1 MPNLPDWL
9 KENLNMPSDLPVKL
23 LLTAGAVLSIWLLR
37 RWLLRLALQRVTD
50 PKRRYNLQR
59 NSAYAAFFLAFVTT
73 GFIWLENA
81 NQIATYLGLLSA
93 GLAVALREPLI
104 NLIGW
109 AYILWQR
116 PFNVGDRIQI
126 GDNAG
131 DVIDID
137 PFQIVLMEI
146 GNWVHADQSTGR
158 IIHIPNGKVLTESLA
173 NYTEEFNY
181 IWNEISITITFES
194 DWQKAKGLLQTIAI
208 ENSAPID
215 ETAPAIQD
223 PERQKYYYFYTH
235 LSPAVYTS
243 IEDSGVNLSIRYL
256 CKPRNR
262 RNTEQIILENIL
274 NDFDLHE
281 DIQLAYPTRREI
293 INLRS
298 RAPQTIPEHVQ
309 GDNLQ
314 QVSDEM
320 SAT

>member
-1 MPNLPDWL
+1 MPDILDWL
-9 KENLNMPSDLPVKL
+9 TDNFSIPSDLLVKI
-23 LLTAGAVLSIWLLR
+23 LLTAGAAFSIWLLR
-37 RWLLRLALQRVTD
+37 RWLLKVALQRVTD

-59 NSAYAAFFLAFVTT
+59 NSAYLAFFLAFVAA
-73 GFIWLENA
+73 GLIWLENA
-81 NQIATYLGLLSA
+81 SQIATYLGLLSA

-116 PFNVGDRIQI
+116 PFNIGDRIQV
-126 GDNAG
+126 GENAG

-158 IIHIPNGKVLTESLA
+158 IIHVPNGKVLTEPLA

-194 DWQKAKGLLQTIAI
+194 DWQKAKGLLQVIADRH
-208 ENSAPID
+208 SAPTD
-215 ETAPAIQD
+215 ETGPAIQE

-235 LSPAVYTS
+235 LTPTVYTS
-243 IEDSGVNLSIRYL
+243 IQDSGVCLSIRYL

-262 RNTEQIILENIL
+262 RHTEQAIQENIL
-274 NDFDLHE
+274 HSFDQHE

-293 INLRS
+293 VNLRQ
-298 RAPQTIPEHVQ
+298 RAPQTKPEPPEEDTPASQ
-309 GDNLQ
+309 SQ
-314 QVSDEM
+314 P
-320 SAT
+320 TK